1 MTDFL
6 ERKGAVD
13 MKKQTVWEKPELGQI
28 DLDLSDIKNQF
39 SIGSDGSSPGPPDT
53 SMS

>member
-1 MTDFL
+1 M
-6 ERKGAVD
+6 E
-13 MKKQTVWEKPELGQI
+13 MKKQTVWEKPELGKI
-28 DLDLSDIKNQF
+28 DLDLSDIKNQI